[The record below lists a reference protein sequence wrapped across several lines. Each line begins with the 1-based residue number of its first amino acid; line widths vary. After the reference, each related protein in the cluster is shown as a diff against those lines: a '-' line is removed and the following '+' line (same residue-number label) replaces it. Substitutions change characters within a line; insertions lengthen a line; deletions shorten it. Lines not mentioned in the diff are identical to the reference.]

1 MFDQIIFGEKLKNY
15 RKELDLTQEE
25 LGEKIGVSGQAVSKW
40 EKGECLPD
48 CYNLK
53 MLGDLYGISLDILL
67 DTENVSDSAS
77 TINKIKQIAT
87 EFIWKLYSSDT
98 RDTMHLELGDDL
110 WDMWKAIYFI
120 EIGNRELQER
130 EMKHGKNRI
139 MSKYGVKMWDD
150 NGGVACVVK
159 ASMIDKLDSVTENE
173 LSVIQTLAS
182 TDYYNLLKLFNC
194 DVVNKET
201 LLDKTGYESAKL
213 NEMIVYLTE
222 NHIIEFHKTGYK
234 LTSNRGIIPYM
245 ILASTYALTSA
256 NHSTS
261 EYMPS

>member
-1 MFDQIIFGEKLKNY
+1 MFDQIIFGEKLKSY
-15 RKELDLTQEE
+15 RKELNLTQEE

-53 MLGDLYGISLDILL
+53 MLGDLYGVSLDILL
-67 DTENVSDSAS
+67 DTENVSDFAS

-87 EFIWKLYSSDT
+87 EFIWKAHRETPDIG
-98 RDTMHLELGDDL
+98 HVELGNNL
-110 WDMWKAIYFI
+110 WEMWKSIYYI

-139 MSKYGVKMWDD
+139 MSRYGVKMWDD
-150 NGGVACVVK
+150 NGGIACVVK
-159 ASMIDKLDSVTENE
+159 AAMLDKLDSVTDND
-173 LSVIQTLAS
+173 LSLIQTLAS

-194 DVVNKET
+194 DVVSKET
-201 LLDKTGYESAKL
+201 LLEKTSYEPAKL
-213 NEMIVYLTE
+213 NEMIVYMTE

-234 LTSNRGIIPYM
+234 LTVNRGIIPYM
-245 ILASTYALTSA
+245 ILAAAYALTSV

-261 EYMPS
+261 EYIPS